1 MKVVNSKRKASNFFN
16 KGLEKTNEKEENI
29 AWKLGVFSFSE
40 ASGNPERTIYMSI
53 VIIGGNERMVYQY
66 TDICKDYGY
75 KAKVFPKENGAIRKK
90 IGCPDLMVL
99 FTNTVSHKMVISAS
113 QEAKKNNIPVARIHT
128 SSASALKCALDEH
141 AVMA

>member
-1 MKVVNSKRKASNFFN
+1 MHGSWAFF
-16 KGLEKTNEKEENI
+16 
-29 AWKLGVFSFSE
+29 AFSE
-40 ASGNPERTIYMSI
+40 ASGNLERTIYMSI
-53 VIIGGNERMVYQY
+53 VIIGGNERMVCQY